1 MAIILNQTLKAALEL
16 FQGGPWICT
25 LGKPCPVRQ
34 SAVPTSGTQL
44 EGAELNKAGGPG
56 QWQFGP
62 CGLSQNC
69 SL

>member
-1 MAIILNQTLKAALEL
+1 MNLHFGETLSNPA
-16 FQGGPWICT
+16 
-25 LGKPCPVRQ
+25 V
-34 SAVPTSGTQL
+34 AVPTSGTQL

-62 CGLSQNC
+62 CGLCQNC